1 MGILE
6 SAVEIAREFVAIS
19 AERNVLHKAQVAI
32 SKRQLEIQESKLSG
46 SEPKPEAV
54 EVAIENTTTLNTI
67 APDNAGITSNGVAI
81 AALNDLAETEAAE
94 RKRKVADIIAAGRG
108 DEVKG
113 CQMKKVR
120 EVFETLGA
128 APVAPVAV
136 VETTEQEHP
145 NLFPPVAQPAAVV
158 VPEVVEAPVV
168 APIVAAP
175 APAPVAAPVAEPVAI
190 PAFVAPVVTIEL
202 VKQKLTSFSAKHGD
216 AALGQLIMTYGK
228 QPTLG
233 QVDPADY
240 AALILASGE

>member
-32 SKRQLEIQESKLSG
+32 SKRQLDIQESKLSG
-46 SEPKPEAV
+46 SEPK
-54 EVAIENTTTLNTI
+54 
-67 APDNAGITSNGVAI
+67 GITSNGVAI

-128 APVAPVAV
+128 APVAPVAPVAV

-145 NLFPPVAQPAAVV
+145 NLFPPVAQPAAVVV

-240 AALILASGE
+240 AALILASGA